1 MDFGEAI
8 RSGFQNYATFRG
20 RASRSEFWFWTLF
33 AVLLTV
39 AAGMVDAVLFPG
51 SNLAGLAVALLLF
64 IPGLT
69 IGVRRLHDLD
79 RTGWWILI
87 GFTGIG
93 LILLIVW
100 SCMQGTAGPNRF
112 GPDPLAGSTVA
123 VSA

>member
-39 AAGMVDAVLFPG
+39 AAGMVDAVLFPDH
-51 SNLAGLAVALLLF
+51 NLAGLAVSLLLF

-87 GFTGIG
+87 GLTGIG

-112 GPDPLAGSTVA
+112 GPDPLAGYTVA